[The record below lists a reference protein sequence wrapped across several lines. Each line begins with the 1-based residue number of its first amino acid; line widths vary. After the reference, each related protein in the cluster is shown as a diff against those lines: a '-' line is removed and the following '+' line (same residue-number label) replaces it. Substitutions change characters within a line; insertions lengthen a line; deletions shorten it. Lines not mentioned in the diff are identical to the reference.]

1 MTTLLAVVLVPK
13 CSGDGR
19 LCCDVLF
26 TGAAE
31 DYFTVLQ
38 SWRIE
43 AHNLLEIVKAVVTVY
58 KVLYTHCSAVNVTGT
73 IGSTREPSSN
83 KRARRGCTV

>member
-43 AHNLLEIVKAVVTVY
+43 AHNLLKY
-58 KVLYTHCSAVNVTGT
+58 
-73 IGSTREPSSN
+73 
-83 KRARRGCTV
+83 